1 MFKRIGLISSGGK
14 PNIRETVLELT
25 RYLENQ
31 GLEYVVHSETANLL
45 NLDEDTALELE
56 DFVQNIDLA
65 IAIGGDGT
73 MLRAAHLLVQYDVP
87 LTGINLGRLG
97 FLADI
102 PADDIDAYL
111 SPILKGEYFADQRFL
126 LHSQVIRHDKCIDE
140 DFAFNDVV
148 IQKKNI
154 AQLIELSTYI
164 NDVFVHTQR
173 SDGLIVATPTGSTA
187 YALSGGGPILHPTL
201 DALVLVPICAH
212 NLSNRPIAVK
222 GDSVVAVNCLSPSR
236 LTCDSSEG
244 IELIEGDQIL
254 IKKHEKSIHLIH
266 PANHDQYH
274 VLREKLN
281 WSKELC

>member
-1 MFKRIGLISSGGK
+1 M
-14 PNIRETVLELT
+14 LELAK
-25 RYLENQ
+25 YLEKQ
-31 GLEYVVHSETANLL
+31 GLEYVVDSETASLL
-45 NLDEDTALELE
+45 NLEMQNILEIE

-65 IAIGGDGT
+65 VAIGGDGT
-73 MLRAAHLLVQYDVP
+73 MLQAAHLLVQYDVP

-111 SPILKGEYFADQRFL
+111 TPILQGDFFADRRVL
-126 LHSQVIRHDKCIDE
+126 LQSQTIRNGKCIDE
-140 DFAFNDVV
+140 AFAFNDVV
-148 IQKKNI
+148 VQKKNI

-164 NDVFVHTQR
+164 DDVFVHSHR

-201 DALVLVPICAH
+201 DALVLVPICPH

-222 GDSVVAVNCLSPSR
+222 GDSVVAINCLSPSR
-236 LTCDSSEG
+236 LTCDSTEG
-244 IELIEGDQIL
+244 IELEPDDQVL
-254 IKKHEKSIHLIH
+254 IKKHEKSIQLIH
-266 PANHDQYH
+266 PANHDQYY

>member
-14 PNIRETVLELT
+14 PNIRETLISLSDFLRTQKLEF
-25 RYLENQ
+25 
-31 GLEYVVHSETANLL
+31 VVHG
-45 NLDEDTALELE
+45 DTAKLLDL
-56 DFVQNIDLA
+56 DFPNVLDTGEFVKNIDLA

-102 PADDIDAYL
+102 PADDIDGFL
-111 SPILKGEYFADQRFL
+111 TPILQGKYFADKRFL
-126 LHSQVIRHDKCIDE
+126 LLSQTFRDGECINE

-164 NDVFVHTQR
+164 DDVFVHTHR

-201 DALVLVPICAH
+201 DALVLVPICPH

-222 GDSVVAVNCLSPSR
+222 GESIVTINCLSESQ
-236 LTCDSSEG
+236 LTCDSSVG
-244 IELIEGDQIL
+244 IELAKGDKVI
-254 IKKHEKSIHLIH
+254 IKKHENSINLIH
-266 PANHDQYH
+266 PADHDQYY